1 VTPAPREE
9 DATPPRAGRIPIVA
23 AFTRSL
29 VVAVITPMGREA
41 AAIASL
47 AAHVVALEDVIAPNP

>member
-1 VTPAPREE
+1 MTPAPREE
-9 DATPPRAGRIPIVA
+9 DATPPRGAIKVVA
-23 AFTRSL
+23 AFARSL
-29 VVAVITPMGREA
+29 VVVVITPMGREA